1 MNRSSIKSKAPILIL
16 SFILFLSVENI
27 FCLSIS
33 DLTSS
38 GGGFL
43 SSVLSQKATGADSST
58 TSGSSSSGVSGLF
71 SSVLSSANNY
81 GTTGNSTEFLNSI
94 VGNVKSYATSQLE
107 WMQQLVPF
115 ANFVFLLPQNFIKSL
130 MENEFSGRKFSII
143 NKNTQDEQK
152 SYGIEFDFGFDGSGD
167 INQPFSF
174 LIYNG
179 RFYFR
184 AVTAKFVPEKFYL
197 KNADGSVKEVT
208 RTDIRQYPFSTVIPT
223 ILKQLFQEPGLQA
236 WDFVKRFMSP
246 YPEDVCVLKLILL
259 IASAYKNSKTGQGY
273 PRIAHVPLELSV
285 LFSKLAKTPNIV
297 ETQKLYPDGT
307 KSNEWDPT
315 KVVFLEGNPSKF
327 IEKFPAALRD
337 SLNQI
342 QFPVYEG
349 EQQEFKDMNGQGLT
363 KAQTLYGKMRSETD
377 YNKRTKMAVEKIIP
391 FINSTETITQTDA
404 QLLMYAIKIHT
415 LERLDAL
422 NSYLLSK
429 VSLLSGLTS
438 TVSTA
443 VDNIEVADLDL
454 FKNSLSSLSGE
465 QLRETMTVQYTL
477 LKDLLTKSEA
487 SFPKRSVSSADISFI
502 SSQNQGLM
510 GQIDRIVLAV
520 DNLSKAIIE
529 TNDDNF
535 KTAYRELVG
544 EINGLATL
552 KRSVS
557 KSTFTGQKINSPL
570 TEYLKLKYFQFEQLN
585 CKKFDGDTGY
595 FKDDAL
601 MDTVQAVSYAMG
613 VVLRAMKDLMKAQS
627 LFNVDTV
634 GQYMTNL
641 QGEKELIR
649 GKLIYQDYSE
659 KPSFYLMTVQDNA
672 ASLAQKVSAQG
683 GSAVQTATDLGID
696 SATQMTQ
703 INDKLKQANDYFN
716 TLNNTYL
723 HYVRQYKFDRRD
735 QSGMTAGMPFDPSVL
750 TKVVQSQSEL
760 AAADL
765 EKKAND
771 LIAQYKLT
779 AGSPLVRLDLMIFK
793 KKVETLLA
801 PISDNSYTLKQEAML
816 TDKNALVLK
825 YTDDLTKLN
834 TLKSDLDAKM
844 LVASAAAAPTPT
856 STTTPSTDPTQASTQ
871 TSASTTQSTEQI
883 ALKTQLD
890 SVAVALKKRND
901 DLAAVQKEISD
912 IKNLISSASTQVALY
927 KDIITELDSSIN
939 NSDLKADNLDA
950 ALTSLPKSNSAKVSI
965 STTAITDKDFLQLAI
980 KVRELIVLGKTAQAA
995 AKSTVST
1002 EEIAFLAAV
1011 KTVFTALEKGLA
1023 ISAQDSIV
1031 GQKLEDAK
1039 IKADVIL
1046 SKLISE
1052 ETDFRAFELE
1062 FLKAMSP
1069 LDVPA
1074 DLNGEYGFCAS
1085 IARVCAF
1092 VMLSIYQSSL
1102 GVDSEK
1108 FLLDFAAKLNAKQE
1122 PAATTATPSTAPSG
1136 DSVDALITQMS
1147 TPTTTTPSSTSVTP
1161 VDDDFMAKMEDFISV
1176 LSQSITSD
1184 GVWQTALWENDILIK
1199 PEMLPISEVERM
1211 DSFWSI
1217 VKNVIFTKKDDLNL
1231 APDVYSR
1238 IHAACLW
1245 LSDLLGTLYSDPATL
1260 ASKVESWAKKLV
1272 SSTSQDKQTQ
1282 IKALNQIKDCWKW
1295 LGLALPYLI
1304 AYYKYVKEA
1313 GIKTSINDFLSKEFA
1328 NLVVRS
1334 SSFSET
1340 ANLYLDPILIKSFG
1354 VDTKTLIQSSAD
1366 EQKALMQQSIAAY
1379 SSQIQN
1385 IESSSTNMFSPLST
1399 SLVGSVAK
1407 SLSSLSSEPL
1417 TALSGTNYDF
1427 KAVEGEIAQK
1437 AAAAISSGDLQSMF
1451 NSNDFD
1457 AYFDKLS
1464 TDGVQFVEQQLSGGA
1479 DSELATDSASSA
1491 LTSAASGIVSSST
1504 VSSLSSAAIGIKTGD
1519 YSGAIS
1525 TVSGLTG
1532 VQPVVQ
1538 TQGLQSDLIPASDGL
1553 P

>member
-43 SSVLSQKATGADSST
+43 SSVLSQKGAGVDSST

-143 NKNTQDEQK
+143 NKNTQDDQK

-197 KNADGSVKEVT
+197 KNADGSVKEAT

-246 YPEDVCVLKLILL
+246 YPEDVCILKLILL

-443 VDNIEVADLDL
+443 VDNIEAADLDL

-544 EINGLATL
+544 EINGLSTL
-552 KRSVS
+552 KGDVS

-595 FKDDAL
+595 FKDDAS
-601 MDTVQAVSYAMG
+601 MDTIQAVSYAMG

-801 PISDNSYTLKQEAML
+801 PISDNSYTLKQEATL

-825 YTDDLTKLN
+825 YTDDLAKLN

-844 LVASAAAAPTPT
+844 LVASATAAPTP
-856 STTTPSTDPTQASTQ
+856 SESATPSTDPTQPATQ
-871 TSASTTQSTEQI
+871 TIAPITQSTEQI

-901 DLAAVQKEISD
+901 DLAAVQKEITD
-912 IKNLISSASTQVALY
+912 IKNLISSASTQVTAY
-927 KDIITELDSSIN
+927 KEIIAELDTSIN
-939 NSDLKADNLDA
+939 NFDLKADNFDA
-950 ALTSLPKSNSAKVSI
+950 ALASLPKSNAAKASI
-965 STTAITDKDFLQLAI
+965 SKTAITDKDFLQLAI
-980 KVRELIVLGKTAQAA
+980 KVRELIISGKTVQAA

-1002 EEIAFLAAV
+1002 EEIAFLTAV
-1011 KTVFTALEKGLA
+1011 KNVFMALEKGLS
-1023 ISAQDSIV
+1023 ISAQDSLV

-1039 IKADVIL
+1039 IKADGIL

-1052 ETDFRAFELE
+1052 EIDFRAFELE

-1069 LDVPA
+1069 LAAPA
-1074 DLNGEYGFCAS
+1074 DLKGEYGFCAS
-1085 IARVCAF
+1085 VARMCAF
-1092 VMLSIYQSSL
+1092 IMLSIYQSSL

-1108 FLLDFAAKLNAKQE
+1108 FLLDFAAKLNAKPE
-1122 PAATTATPSTAPSG
+1122 PAAVTTTQNTTPSG

-1147 TPTTTTPSSTSVTP
+1147 TPTTTSSSTSAMP
-1161 VDDDFMAKMEDFISV
+1161 VDEDFMAKMEDFISV

-1199 PEMLPISEVERM
+1199 PEMLPISEAERM

-1217 VKNVIFTKKDDLNL
+1217 VKNIIFTKKDDLNL

-1245 LSDLLGTLYSDPATL
+1245 LSDLLGTLYSDPANL
-1260 ASKVESWAKKLV
+1260 ASKVETWAKKLV
-1272 SSTSQDKQTQ
+1272 SSTSQDKQAQ
-1282 IKALNQIKDCWKW
+1282 IKALNELKDCWKW

-1354 VDTKTLIQSSAD
+1354 VDTKTLIQSSAS

-1385 IESSSTNMFSPLST
+1385 IESSSTNMFSSLST

-1407 SLSSLSSEPL
+1407 SLTSLSSEPL

-1451 NSNDFD
+1451 NSSDFD

-1464 TDGVQFVEQQLSGGA
+1464 TDGVKFVEQQLSDA
-1479 DSELATDSASSA
+1479 TSEVATDSTSSD
-1491 LTSAASGIVSSST
+1491 LTSATSGITANST
-1504 VSSLSSAAIGIKTGD
+1504 ISSLSSAATGIKTGD

-1538 TQGLQSDLIPASDGL
+1538 TQELQSDLIPASDGFQ
-1553 P
+1553 